1 MDYDCLIVGSGH
13 GGVQAA
19 VSLRQHGF
27 AGSIGLVSD
36 ERDLPYER
44 PQLSKDYLAGAKP
57 FERILMR
64 PAEFWETRNIDL
76 LLGNEVIRLDATE
89 KRIFCANGAAFGYG
103 QLIWAAGGRPRR
115 MTCPGHDLRGI
126 HSVRNRADVD
136 RIMEELASVQRVV
149 VIGGGYIGLEAAAVL
164 TKLGK
169 TVVVVEA
176 MDRVLARVA
185 AEPLSRFYEKEHRD
199 QGVDV
204 RLATGI
210 EGFVGNDGRLSGVRL
225 TNGETL
231 AADMAIVGIGISPC
245 VEPLVT
251 AGALGC
257 NGVDIDDH
265 CRTSLPDVYAIG
277 DCARM
282 VSGHGLRIE
291 SVQNASDQAT
301 AVAKALCGEPVSH
314 GAVPWFWS
322 NQYDLR
328 LQTIGLS
335 SGYDQTVVRGDP
347 NERKF
352 SVVYLREGAVIAL
365 DCVNAVKDYVEGRVL
380 VEGRA
385 RIAADILA
393 DSGVTLKSMANR

>member
-27 AGSIGLVSD
+27 SGSIGLVSD
-36 ERDLPYER
+36 DRDLPYER
-44 PQLSKDYLAGAKP
+44 PPLSKDYLAGTKP
-57 FERILMR
+57 FERILIR
-64 PAEFWETRNIDL
+64 PPEFWATRNIDL
-76 LLGNEVIRLDATE
+76 LLGNEVTRLDATE
-89 KRIFCANGAAFGYG
+89 KRVFCANGAAFGYG
-103 QLIWAAGGRPRR
+103 HLIWAAGGRPRK
-115 MTCPGHDLRGI
+115 MTCAGHELRGI

-136 RIMEELASVQRVV
+136 GIIDDLESVQRVV

-169 TVVVVEA
+169 AVVVLEA

-199 QGVDV
+199 HGVDV
-204 RLATGI
+204 RLGTGI
-210 EGFVGNDGRLSGVRL
+210 ESFVGQDGRLVGVRL
-225 TNGETL
+225 TDGETL
-231 AADMAIVGIGISPC
+231 AADMAIVGIGILPC
-245 VEPLVT
+245 VEPLLA
-251 AGALGC
+251 AGAVGC

-265 CRTSLPDVYAIG
+265 CRTSLANVFAIG

-301 AVAKALCGEPVSH
+301 AVTKTLCGEPVPYS
-314 GAVPWFWS
+314 AVPWFWS

-347 NERKF
+347 NGRKF
-352 SVVYLREGAVIAL
+352 SVVYLREGVVIAL
-365 DCVNAVKDYVEGRVL
+365 DCVNAVKDYVEGRAL
-380 VEGRA
+380 VEGKA
-385 RIAADILA
+385 RIAADTLA
-393 DSGVTLKSMANR
+393 DTGVTLKSMANK